1 MNLERFKAITTRY
14 PSLRLAVV
22 GDFCLD
28 RYFDIDPAR
37 QEISIETNL
46 LVHNITR
53 VRCQPGGAGTI
64 LNNLAALGIGELR
77 PVGFCGDDG
86 EGWEL
91 RRALSALPGVK
102 MDGFITTPERHTF
115 TYTKP
120 LVHYADRPPEELSRL
135 DLKNWTPTPSKL
147 DKQLGLALIGTVEGT
162 PSFGNNRLGFRPHQ
176 MLDGLIVLDQVDEAG
191 TGVVSNLLLHAVRL
205 SQRAFTEMEN
215 QVPIVADSRRGLRG
229 WPRVIFK
236 MNAKEL
242 GALTRAPVDS
252 IEEIRHA
259 CAAMAKE
266 NGRPAFV
273 TLAERGIVGA
283 SALGEVEHVPAHPV
297 RGPIDIVGA
306 GDSVTANL
314 TAALAAGATL
324 REAMEL
330 AMAAASIVIHQL
342 GTTGTASVAQLR
354 EILF

>member
-1 MNLERFKAITTRY
+1 MNLTRFEAITSRY

-28 RYFDIDPAR
+28 RYFDIDPTR
-37 QEISIETNL
+37 SEISIETNL
-46 LVHNITR
+46 PVHNITR

-64 LNNLAALGIGELR
+64 LNNLVALGVGELR

-91 RRALSALPGVK
+91 GRALAALPGVK
-102 MDGFITTPERHTF
+102 LDGFLTTPERHTF
-115 TYTKP
+115 TYSKP
-120 LVHYADRPPEELSRL
+120 LLHRAGQPPEELSRL
-135 DLKNWTPTPSKL
+135 DLKNWTETPWEL
-147 DKQLGLALIGTVEGT
+147 NKQLSLALIRTVEVG
-162 PSFGNNRLGFRPHQ
+162 PPLGDGNLASRPLH
-176 MLDGLIVLDQVDEAG
+176 LVDGLIVLDQVDEDG
-191 TGVVSNLLLHAVRL
+191 TGVVSDLLLNAVGVVR
-205 SQRAFTEMEN
+205 RAMSESETPS
-215 QVPIVADSRRGLRG
+215 PIVADSRRGLRD
-229 WPRVIFK
+229 WPHVIFK

-242 GALTRAPVDS
+242 GALAGAPVDS
-252 IEEIRHA
+252 LDEIKSA
-259 CAAMAKE
+259 CAAMAKT
-266 NGRPAFV
+266 NGQPAFV
-273 TLAERGIVGA
+273 TLAERGIIGA
-283 SALGEVEHVPAHPV
+283 TPAGEVEHVPSLPV

-314 TAALAAGATL
+314 TAALAAGATI

-354 EILF
+354 KVLF

>member
-1 MNLERFKAITTRY
+1 MNLTRFEAITSRY

-37 QEISIETNL
+37 SEISIETNL
-46 LVHNITR
+46 PVHNVTR

-64 LNNLAALGIGELR
+64 LNNLVALGIGELR

-91 RRALSALPGVK
+91 RRALAALPGVK
-102 MDGFITTPERHTF
+102 LDGFLTTPERNTF
-115 TYTKP
+115 TYSKP
-120 LVHYADRPPEELSRL
+120 LLHRPGQPPEELSRL
-135 DLKNWTPTPSKL
+135 DFKNWTETPNEL
-147 DKQLGLALIGTVEGT
+147 QKQLTVALVRTVEGV
-162 PSFGNNRLGFRPHQ
+162 PVPRDDRMLLQPGNPV
-176 MLDGLIVLDQVDEAG
+176 DGLIVLDQVDAAG
-191 TGVVSNLLLHAVRL
+191 TGVVSHWLLHAVGIIR
-205 SQRAFTEMEN
+205 RAFSEMEG
-215 QVPIVADSRRGLRG
+215 QRPIVADSRRGLRE
-229 WPRVIFK
+229 WPKVIFK

-242 GALTRAPVDS
+242 GALAGAPVDS
-252 IEEIRHA
+252 LDEIKAA
-259 CAAMAKE
+259 CASMAKT
-266 NGRPAFV
+266 NGQPAFV

-283 SALGEVEHVPAHPV
+283 TPSGEVEHVPSLPV

-314 TAALAAGATL
+314 TAALAAGATI

-330 AMAAASIVIHQL
+330 AMGAASLVIHQL

-354 EILF
+354 KVLF